1 MVVTI
6 IIEEVAMVEV
16 DTMVDTEEDMVDLV
30 EVNCVTNEIFANEG
44 FYLRY
49 PMDKIYF
56 LLGYGYNNG
65 DFRGR
70 GRGNFGGQNNNRGF
84 GDRGG
89 RGMNRGRGW
98 VSN

>member
-1 MVVTI
+1 
-6 IIEEVAMVEV
+6 
-16 DTMVDTEEDMVDLV
+16 MVDTEEDMVDLV